1 MKRLIILFLIIGML
15 SFMVFDSGVN
25 FPAKLETVGINWTII
40 AEDVSQVAMMV
51 KQSTASLIN
60 IMFGKD
66 KEVEE
71 DIARYDAGEM
81 HLEGEIK
88 KISDNPRA
96 IHIKL
101 HMSDINDKVDNPIE
115 IASRAVFKIKEDKAT
130 FRSLQIGDIV
140 GIIINPQGKARKI
153 TVYNRPQQ

>member
-1 MKRLIILFLIIGML
+1 MKKLIILFLIIGIL
-15 SFMVFDSGVN
+15 SYVIFYSGIN
-25 FPAKLETVGINWTII
+25 FPAKLETIGINWTVITD
-40 AEDVSQVAMMV
+40 DVVQVAMIA

-60 IMFGKD
+60 IMIGKD

-71 DIARYDAGEM
+71 DIARSDAGEM

-88 KISDNPRA
+88 KISSNPRA
-96 IHIKL
+96 IYIKL

-130 FRSLQIGDIV
+130 FRSLRIGDIV
-140 GIIINPQGKARKI
+140 GIIINPEGKARKI
-153 TVYNRPQQ
+153 TVYNRPK